1 MIVSFFFFFF
11 TIIINDVLKMFTE
24 FNAQFIIKLD
34 LLIYVY
40 IYKNVDVVFFKLKLA
55 YGLRRFVHLS

>member
-1 MIVSFFFFFF
+1 
-11 TIIINDVLKMFTE
+11 MFTE

>member
-1 MIVSFFFFFF
+1 
-11 TIIINDVLKMFTE
+11 MFTE

-34 LLIYVY
+34 LLIYMYVY